1 MPNYQDS
8 KIYKLE
14 SAGGLY
20 IGSTTYNLSHRLS
33 VHKAIYKRYMSGA
46 VNSCPSSKIILE
58 HPDYKISL
66 IELFPCSTKQ
76 ELRDRECFHIMT
88 FPECVNIQMR
98 QTKDEIYTRHN
109 RERRE
114 KYHQARETTREQR
127 EAVKVAKK
135 EATKKKQ
142 QLKSKELYERNR
154 EAFIEKS
161 KTHYEANKEHFKEYY
176 QQNRAKHIE
185 YTKAYYER
193 NKEILNA
200 RINCPICN
208 KSMVKNS
215 LRNHMPRFHPVPSDV
230 AVE

>member
-1 MPNYQDS
+1 MPNYQDA

-14 SAGGLY
+14 SVAGVY

-33 VHKAIYKRYMSGA
+33 VHKAIYKRYKNGA
-46 VNSCPSSKIILE
+46 INSCPSSSIVLE
-58 HPDYKISL
+58 APDIKISL

-76 ELRDRECFHIMT
+76 ELRDRECFHIMA

-98 QTKDEIYTRHN
+98 HTKEEMYAKEK
-109 RERRE
+109 RERME
-114 KYHQARETTREQR
+114 KYHQAREATREQR
-127 EAVKVAKK
+127 EAIKKAKK
-135 EATKKKQ
+135 EATKERQ

-176 QQNRAKHIE
+176 RQNKERWSE
-185 YTKAYYER
+185 YEKAYYQR
-193 NKEILNA
+193 NKEIINA

-230 AVE
+230 AIE